1 MHFDLTDMNII
12 SSLNLKHL
20 HNLLE
25 DLDQCKE
32 NYALSLVYVSFPSFK
47 TIAGRRTKKGIR
59 IDKDVGPI

>member
-20 HNLLE
+20 YNLLE
-25 DLDQCKE
+25 DLDQCNK
-32 NYALSLVYVSFPSFK
+32 NYALSLVYVLFPSFK